1 MGRSYG
7 CRFLSAL
14 SAISRPGSAGSRLLR
29 KARARR
35 SGYRV
40 KPVPYAAY
48 GSNLHP
54 LRLRARTP
62 SAQLAGTAYLP
73 DWSLR
78 FHKLSIDA
86 SGKCSIS
93 KGSSG
98 VYVAVYRM
106 NAADKRAL
114 DRIEG
119 VGNGYVDAR
128 IEVPGFGECA
138 TYIAADSRVD
148 ETLQPY
154 DWYRELVLLGCEALG
169 LPLDYARRI
178 ESVAAMPDPDSDRR
192 RDRWETVTMVR
203 GGSAQ
208 RINQCYER

>member
-1 MGRSYG
+1 M
-7 CRFLSAL
+7 
-14 SAISRPGSAGSRLLR
+14 
-29 KARARR
+29 
-35 SGYRV
+35 
-40 KPVPYAAY
+40 KPVRYAAY

-62 SAQLAGTAYLP
+62 SARLAGIAYLP

-78 FHKLSIDA
+78 FHKRSIDA

-106 NAADKRAL
+106 SAADKREL
-114 DRIEG
+114 DGIEG
-119 VGNGYVDAR
+119 VGDGYIDAR
-128 IEVPGFGECA
+128 IEVPGVGECA

-154 DWYRELVLLGCEALG
+154 DWYRELVLLGCEELG
-169 LPLDYARRI
+169 LPPAYARRI
-178 ESVAAMPDPDSDRR
+178 ERVAAMPDPDSDRR
-192 RDRWETVTMVR
+192 RDRWETVRMLR
-203 GGSAQ
+203 DSLAQ
-208 RINQCYER
+208 RIG

>member
-1 MGRSYG
+1 M
-7 CRFLSAL
+7 
-14 SAISRPGSAGSRLLR
+14 SRPGSAGSKLLR
-29 KARARR
+29 RARAKR
-35 SGYRV
+35 SGNRV
-40 KPVPYAAY
+40 RPVQYAAY

-73 DWSLR
+73 GWSLR
-78 FHKLSIDA
+78 FHKRSIDA

-93 KGSSG
+93 MGSSG

-106 NAADKRAL
+106 SAADKREL

-119 VGNGYVDAR
+119 VGDGYVDAR
-128 IEVPGFGECA
+128 IAVPEFGECA

-154 DWYRELVLLGCEALG
+154 DWYKELVLLGCEKLG
-169 LPLDYARRI
+169 LPPHYARRI
-178 ESVAAMPDPDSDRR
+178 ESVAATPDPDRDRR
-192 RDRWETVTMVR
+192 RDRWATVRMLRDSLAERVDWR
-203 GGSAQ
+203 CAQ
-208 RINQCYER
+208 ENDR

>member
-1 MGRSYG
+1 MKLVR
-7 CRFLSAL
+7 
-14 SAISRPGSAGSRLLR
+14 
-29 KARARR
+29 
-35 SGYRV
+35 
-40 KPVPYAAY
+40 YAAY

-78 FHKLSIDA
+78 FHKRSIDA

-98 VYVAVYRM
+98 VHVAVYRM
-106 NAADKRAL
+106 SAADKQEL

-119 VGNGYVDAR
+119 AGDGYVSAR
-128 IEVPGFGECA
+128 IEVPEFGECA

-148 ETLQPY
+148 DSLQPY
-154 DWYRELVLLGCEALG
+154 DWYKELVLLGCEELG
-169 LPLDYARRI
+169 LPSDYARRI
-178 ESVAAMPDPDSDRR
+178 ESVAAIPDPDSARR
-192 RDRWETVTMVR
+192 RDRWETVRMLR
-203 GGSAQ
+203 DGLAQ
-208 RINQCYER
+208 RVN